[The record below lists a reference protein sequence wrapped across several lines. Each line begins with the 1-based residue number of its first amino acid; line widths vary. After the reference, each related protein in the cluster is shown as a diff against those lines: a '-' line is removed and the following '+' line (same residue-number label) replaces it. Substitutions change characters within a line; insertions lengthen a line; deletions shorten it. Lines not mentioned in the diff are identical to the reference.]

1 MDDRV
6 GGLQDA
12 QAVDGQRSRPAREMR
27 VSEKRDQK
35 MSGRK
40 APSR

>member
-1 MDDRV
+1 VDDRV
-6 GGLQDA
+6 GRLENA
-12 QAVDGQRSRPAREMR
+12 QAVDGQRSRAAREMR

-35 MSGRK
+35 RPGRK